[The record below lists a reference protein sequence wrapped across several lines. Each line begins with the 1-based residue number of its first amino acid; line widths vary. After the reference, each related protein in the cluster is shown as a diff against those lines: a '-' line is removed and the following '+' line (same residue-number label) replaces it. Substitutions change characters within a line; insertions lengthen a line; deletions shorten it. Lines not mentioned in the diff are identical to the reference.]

1 MISFFRLLRNISTF
15 DHVDSGIALPLMP
28 FSLIY
33 AENGRGKTT
42 IAAILRSLGNGDP
55 VPILERSRL
64 GANGAPNI
72 VIAGSGEEIAAFQD
86 GAWSDRFGDIAIFD
100 DVFIA
105 QNVCSGLTIE
115 TGHRQNLHELI
126 IGSQGVALSNTLQ
139 AYVDRIEQHNRDL
152 LNKSNAI
159 PQAIRAGLSVDQF
172 CALEVHEDIET
183 EIQAAGKNLAATQ
196 HQDAITK
203 RSSFVAI
210 TLPEFDLE
218 SATQILQRNLPDL
231 EAEAAARVQEHF
243 QKLGDNGENWIADG
257 MSKVEAASV
266 GLSQDI
272 CPFCAQDL
280 TGSILIAHYQAYFG
294 EAYGALQQ
302 AIADQISQ
310 LEQAHSAEIQTAFE
324 RSIRVAT
331 ELRQFWT
338 QFTAVPEIQLDTA
351 EIARAWKAAHD
362 AVLGIIR
369 TKQAS
374 PLEAL
379 EITAEIQAAV
389 ESYHALRNQVL
400 SLSDSLLAI
409 SPQIGLVKE
418 STTAADVAA
427 LQTDLIRL
435 RAIRA
440 RFTPEIAALCTDY
453 LQEKTAKAVTEQL
466 RNDAR
471 TELNE
476 YRDGIFPDYQNAI
489 NDYLRRFNAG
499 FRLSSVSSVNTRGG
513 SSCSYSVLINK
524 VEVPLSPAHDA
535 TPSFKNTLSSGD
547 RNVLALAFFF
557 ASLESDPNRAEKI
570 VVIDDP
576 ITSLDEHRS
585 LTTIQEMR
593 QLANDVEQF
602 IVLSHSKP
610 FLCHLWQGAD
620 SDTRSA
626 MKIVRSNP
634 GSTLA
639 EWDVNQ
645 DSITEHDRRHAMVRE
660 YIEDP
665 NAADERAVAAA
676 LRPIL
681 EVFARVAYPR
691 WYPPGFLLGPFIG
704 RCEQQKGTADEILS
718 STDRTELRH
727 LLDYGNRFHH
737 DTNPAW
743 QTVAINDHE
752 LLDFARRTLEFTR
765 R

>member
-15 DHVDSGIALPLMP
+15 DHVDSGIALPLAP
-28 FSLIY
+28 FSLVY

-64 GANGAPNI
+64 GANGTPNI
-72 VIAGSGEEIAAFQD
+72 VIAGSGEEIAAFQN
-86 GAWSDRFGDIAIFD
+86 AVWSDRFGDIAIFD

-105 QNVCSGLTIE
+105 QNVCSGLAVE

-139 AYVDRIEQHNRDL
+139 TYVDQIEQHNRDL
-152 LNKSNAI
+152 HTKSNVI
-159 PQAIRAGLSVDQF
+159 PQAIRAGLNVDQF
-172 CALEVHEDIET
+172 CALEAHENIEV
-183 EIQAAGKNLAATQ
+183 ELQAAERNLAAAQ
-196 HQDAITK
+196 HQDAINQ
-203 RSSFVAI
+203 RSSFVSM
-210 TLPEFDLE
+210 TLPGFDLE
-218 SATQILQRNLPDL
+218 SVTRILQSSLPNL
-231 EAEAAARVQEHF
+231 EADAAAQVRGHF
-243 QKLGDNGENWIADG
+243 QKLGDNGENWVAGGVPRIAG
-257 MSKVEAASV
+257 ASD

-280 TGSILIAHYQAYFG
+280 AGSTLITHYQAYFG

-302 AIADQISQ
+302 AIADQIDQ
-310 LEQAHSAEIQTAFE
+310 LEQAHSGEIQAAFE
-324 RSIRVAT
+324 RSVRVAT
-331 ELRQFWT
+331 ELRQFWA
-338 QFTAVPEIQLDTA
+338 QFTEIPEIQLDTA
-351 EIARAWKAAHD
+351 EVARAWKVAHD
-362 AVLGIIR
+362 AVMEVLR
-369 TKQAS
+369 TKQGA
-374 PLEAL
+374 PLEAY
-379 EITAEIQAAV
+379 EIAPDVQVAIQN
-389 ESYHALRNQVL
+389 YHAMRDQVL
-400 SLSDSLLAI
+400 VVSESLLAI
-409 SPQIGLVKE
+409 NPQIDLVKE
-418 STTAADVAA
+418 SATAADIAA

-435 RAIRA
+435 RAIGA
-440 RFTPEIAALCTDY
+440 RFSSEIAALCTDY
-453 LQEKTAKAVTEQL
+453 LQEKDAKEATEQL
-466 RNDAR
+466 RDNAR

-476 YRDGIFPDYQNAI
+476 YRDGIFPDYQDAI

-499 FRLSSVSSVNTRGG
+499 FRLTSVSSVNTRGG
-513 SSCSYSVLINK
+513 SSCNYSVLINE
-524 VEVPLSPAHDA
+524 VEVPLSSTNNAA
-535 TPSFKNTLSSGD
+535 PSFKNTLSAGD
-547 RNVLALAFFF
+547 RNALALAFFF
-557 ASLESDPNRAEKI
+557 ASLLNDPNRGEKI

-576 ITSLDEHRS
+576 MTSLDEHRS

-593 QLANDVEQF
+593 RLADDVEQL
-602 IVLSHSKP
+602 IVLSHSKS
-610 FLCHLWQGAD
+610 FLCGLWQGAD

-645 DSITEHDRRHAMVRE
+645 DSITEHDRRHAMVRD

-691 WYPPGFLLGPFIG
+691 WYPPGSLLGPFIG
-704 RCEQQKGTADEILS
+704 LCEQREGTADEILS
-718 STDRTELRH
+718 TTDRVQLRA
-727 LLDYGNRFHH
+727 LLDYGNQFHH

-743 QTVAINDHE
+743 QTVTINDHE